1 MRFLQII
8 VLAVLVVGAAPQ
20 TTPRADVLA
29 AIDHWQ
35 NRTSTRDS
43 ILKIGG
49 DPLPALVSIA
59 NSKDESVIHRTHAI
73 GLLATFHDARAEA
86 GFIQLTNDGN
96 PMFRCFGLQSLSE
109 LKSRGAV
116 PTLISKLD
124 DRETCMT
131 MNSTDPPQKSPIYVS
146 DEAVRLLEL
155 VTGQSFEPKF
165 MYGHRKTEP
174 WKKWWLEQKA
184 DTPSQLP
191 KEMVRVFD
199 GVGSLEMGMSQLR
212 C

>member
-8 VLAVLVVGAAPQ
+8 VLAILAVSAAPQ

-35 NRTSTRDS
+35 NRTSARDS

-59 NSKDESVIHRTHAI
+59 NSKDEPVIHRTRAI

-86 GFIQLTNDGN
+86 GLIQLTNDGN

-116 PTLISKLD
+116 PILISKLN
-124 DRETCMT
+124 DRETCLT
-131 MNSTDPPQKSPIYVS
+131 MNSSDPPHESPIYVS

-155 VTGQSFEPKF
+155 VTGQSFEPNF
-165 MYGHRKTEP
+165 VYGHRKTEP
-174 WKKWWLEQKA
+174 WKKWWLEQKTA
-184 DTPSQLP
+184 NPSKLP
-191 KEMVRVFD
+191 EEMVRVFD
-199 GVGSLEMGMSQLR
+199 GVGSFDKGRS
-212 C
+212 